1 MPIVGFIESME
12 QMMTLSRHDA
22 QLIASCALFMNA
34 AHQVV
39 LNVIGWVL

>member
-1 MPIVGFIESME
+1 
-12 QMMTLSRHDA
+12 MTLTKHDT
-22 QLIASCALFMNA
+22 QLIAACALFMNA